1 MDKPDFSQIRLTP
14 KELHLLRKLQNEPQP
29 VSDEYSRLL
38 RLNLCEEDWVCI
50 DLNKPSNCDEYMIAI
65 SDRGKDFLIYHSA
78 DFKRIWI
85 PYLITT
91 LISLAALIKSF
102 FF

>member
-1 MDKPDFSQIRLTP
+1 MDKPDFSQIRLTL
-14 KELHLLRKLQNEPQP
+14 KELYLLRKLKNTPQP

-38 RLNLCEEDWVCI
+38 WLNLCEEDWVCI
-50 DLNKPSNCDEYMIAI
+50 DLNTPTKCENHMITI
-65 SDRGKDFLIYHSA
+65 NKRGEDFLIYHSA

-85 PYLITT
+85 PHIVTT